1 MVNAGIKCN
10 AQQVDQIRKNIVNIL
25 KVIDFTI
32 DIETNT
38 KVEDVLEITLKLN
51 HSKHLE
57 FIYHKLLISYR
68 KQ

>member
-57 FIYHKLLISYR
+57 FIKI
-68 KQ
+68 QTI

>member
-1 MVNAGIKCN
+1 MVNVGIKCN
-10 AQQVDQIRKNIVNIL
+10 AQQVDQIRKNIVKIL

-57 FIYHKLLISYR
+57 FINSQTI
-68 KQ
+68 

>member
-10 AQQVDQIRKNIVNIL
+10 AQQVDQIRKNIVDIL

-57 FIYHKLLISYR
+57 FIKSQTI
-68 KQ
+68 

>member
-57 FIYHKLLISYR
+57 FINSQTI
-68 KQ
+68 